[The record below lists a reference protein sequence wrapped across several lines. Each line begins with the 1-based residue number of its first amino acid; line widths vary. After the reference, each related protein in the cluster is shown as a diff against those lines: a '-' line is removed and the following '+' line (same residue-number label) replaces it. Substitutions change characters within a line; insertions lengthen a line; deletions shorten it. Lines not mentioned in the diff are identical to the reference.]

1 MRPTLAVIAAL
12 LLLGTGVARAADPA
26 QLAETAG
33 FLLGNAH
40 RRGVPTDRVEQAGK
54 VIHRLIVA
62 ASCDPTDEAAANSR
76 FAETFLASAFPDPD
90 GDVLIPPCKVVIAQF
105 ERLERHH
112 QQAGM
117 NRQTRKSF

>member
-1 MRPTLAVIAAL
+1 MRPTLVVALL
-12 LLLGTGVARAADPA
+12 LLLGTNVAEAADPA

-40 RRGVPTDRVEQAGK
+40 RCGVPTARVERAST
-54 VIHRLIVA
+54 VIHRLILA
-62 ASCDPTDEAAANSR
+62 ASFDPTDEAAANSG
-76 FAETFLASAFPDPD
+76 FAETFLASAFPDQD
-90 GDVLIPPCKVVIAQF
+90 GDVLIPPCNVVIAQF

-117 NRQTRKSF
+117 N

>member
-1 MRPTLAVIAAL
+1 MRPNLVVTIAL
-12 LLLGTGVARAADPA
+12 LLLLETGVAQAADPA

-40 RRGVPTDRVEQAGK
+40 RCGVSTDRVEHAGA
-54 VIHRLIVA
+54 VIHGLIVA
-62 ASCDPTDEAAANSR
+62 ASGDPTDEAAANSR
-76 FAETFLASAFPDPD
+76 FAETFRASAFPDQD
-90 GDVLIPPCKVVIAQF
+90 GDVLIPPCKAVIAQF

-117 NRQTRKSF
+117 N